1 MTDGRDESL
10 HELVGE
16 LLSILHDD
24 KSRSEIAAEVDHLGQ
39 LHDEIEAA
47 VAEVEV
53 DTADEGVLGRLR
65 SAIHRLE
72 VAHPDATVL
81 IGRISSALSELGI

>member
-1 MTDGRDESL
+1 MSQPRHDSL
-10 HELVGE
+10 HALVGD
-16 LLSILHDD
+16 LLSILHDERH
-24 KSRSEIAAEVDHLGQ
+24 RSEIAAEVEHLGQ

-47 VAEVEV
+47 VSEVEV
-53 DTADEGVLGRLR
+53 DTAEEGVLGRLR

-72 VAHPDATVL
+72 VAHPDATVV